1 MRLFVSTNLM
11 FFMILLMLIQPVQA
25 SSYEAYADDTF
36 ACMNATQKIEKEL
49 QIKEHL
55 LTTISSVETG
65 RWNEKEQQSLAWPWT
80 INAQGKGQFFKTKAE
95 AVREVKRLQAQGVKS
110 IDVGC
115 MQINLSYHGDAFKNI
130 EEAFDPEKNVRYG
143 ANFLKSL
150 YENKGNDWIKAAM
163 AYHSSTPTKALK
175 YKKKIVSRYEMIK
188 QAQNNAKTFEKP
200 VITASAQIPNLSK
213 KDRLR
218 LAETKAIVEK
228 ARKSARSIKANE
240 WREAKLAEYRKT
252 KIK

>member
-1 MRLFVSTNLM
+1 M

-130 EEAFDPEKNVRYG
+130 EEAFDPEQNVRYG

>member
-1 MRLFVSTNLM
+1 
-11 FFMILLMLIQPVQA
+11 
-25 SSYEAYADDTF
+25 
-36 ACMNATQKIEKEL
+36 
-49 QIKEHL
+49 
-55 LTTISSVETG
+55 
-65 RWNEKEQQSLAWPWT
+65 
-80 INAQGKGQFFKTKAE
+80 
-95 AVREVKRLQAQGVKS
+95 
-110 IDVGC
+110 
-115 MQINLSYHGDAFKNI
+115 
-130 EEAFDPEKNVRYG
+130 
-143 ANFLKSL
+143 
-150 YENKGNDWIKAAM
+150 
-163 AYHSSTPTKALK
+163 
-175 YKKKIVSRYEMIK
+175 MIK